1 MRLILLE
8 NQLDIKTGQDEKFDF
23 VIKAAKSELK
33 FDQISKWIKDHL
45 K

>member
-8 NQLDIKTGQDEKFDF
+8 NKLDIKTSEEEKFEF
-23 VIKAAKSELK
+23 VIKAAKGELK
-33 FDQISKWIKDHL
+33 FEDIRLWIRNHL

>member
-8 NQLDIKTGQDEKFDF
+8 NQLDIKTGQNEKFDF
-23 VIKAAKSELK
+23 VLKAAKSKLT
-33 FDQISKWIKDHL
+33 FDQINEWINEHL